1 MAMSKRFSVTYLPPS
16 CRNQLREESIR
27 RFGLRL
33 RVGYRLFLVLVATVI
48 GVGDGVR
55 GQYRLENARSVRAWL
70 QSGVKWGRAGG
81 IAGRLR
87 NSAGWGGAFV
97 VAV

>member
-48 GVGDGVR
+48 GVGDRVR
-55 GQYRLENARSVRAWL
+55 GQYRLENARSARAL
-70 QSGVKWGRAGG
+70 MQSGVNGGGR
-81 IAGRLR
+81 
-87 NSAGWGGAFV
+87 
-97 VAV
+97 

>member
-27 RFGLRL
+27 RFGLRR

-48 GVGDGVR
+48 GVGDRVR

-70 QSGVKWGRAGG
+70 QSGVNGGGR
-81 IAGRLR
+81 
-87 NSAGWGGAFV
+87 
-97 VAV
+97 

>member
-1 MAMSKRFSVTYLPPS
+1 MRLMRVLGRLPVGPAPTGIGEKPNAC

-48 GVGDGVR
+48 GVGDRVR

-70 QSGVKWGRAGG
+70 QSGVNGGGR
-81 IAGRLR
+81 
-87 NSAGWGGAFV
+87 
-97 VAV
+97 